1 MEPDAH
7 APDAEQ
13 TGTDEA
19 DTDQA
24 VVDEPAAG
32 EPSGDEPQSEE
43 PNVDEPDR
51 DEAGADEA
59 ETDEVSTVPQPAPLD
74 EALWDAIAAAALLRS
89 QPQFDETVLDA
100 WCGTGAAALPT
111 AALVGPFGRVDAID
125 PDPEA
130 VVTLQSRAGRQ
141 FPQLH
146 AETADLAEWATVG
159 YDLVQCQ
166 LGLASCDTPGETAR
180 HLVSLVRPGGRV
192 VLSLWTQDAF
202 ASLDD
207 LARAALDAVGD
218 AADLSPADEEA
229 PDEAFAHS
237 LPGSAGTLANLMHE
251 LGLVDVRAE
260 RVERHAAL
268 DAELAWTLVVSAR
281 RVRLDDLD
289 SDAIARVR
297 ERFIASVDAD
307 ELGRVDASTNIAIGR
322 RPV

>member
-1 MEPDAH
+1 MTGPPQSARSGYGLPESRVPGAPMARHDGHMGEETLEPDAH
-7 APDAEQ
+7 ATDAEQ

-19 DTDQA
+19 
-24 VVDEPAAG
+24 
-32 EPSGDEPQSEE
+32 
-43 PNVDEPDR
+43 
-51 DEAGADEA
+51 
-59 ETDEVSTVPQPAPLD
+59 ETDEVSSVPQPAPLD

-130 VVTLQSRAGRQ
+130 IAALQSRAGRQ

-146 AETADLAEWATVG
+146 GEAADLADWATVG

-166 LGLASCDTPGETAR
+166 LGLASCDTPDEIAR
-180 HLVSLVRPGGRV
+180 HLVSLVKPGGRV

-202 ASLDD
+202 AALDD
-207 LARAALDAVGD
+207 LARAALDDAGD
-218 AADLSPADEEA
+218 AADPSTADEEAPEEA
-229 PDEAFAHS
+229 PDEAPDQA

-268 DAELAWTLVVSAR
+268 DPELAWTLVVSAR
-281 RVRLDDLD
+281 RIRLDDLD
-289 SDAIARVR
+289 SDALARVR

-307 ELGRVDASTNIAIGR
+307 ELGRVDASTNIAVGR